1 MCRYT
6 CIPQLKQL
14 NTPPGSLQGM
24 TWQQDGARVHRTRK
38 ALVYFDG
45 QFGSKMLAMDSIQGH
60 DWPARSPDLNPLDFF
75 CWGFLKSKV
84 FSPMPH
90 TMQQLKTRIRQ
101 EVANLDQAMIRRA
114 CADVN
119 ARCTRVVDAAGGYI
133 E

>member
-1 MCRYT
+1 
-6 CIPQLKQL
+6 
-14 NTPPGSLQGM
+14 M
-24 TWQQDGARVHRTRK
+24 TWQQDGACVHRTRK
-38 ALVYFDG
+38 ALAYFDG
-45 QFGSKMLAMDSIQGH
+45 QFGSKMLAKDSIQGH
-60 DWPARSPDLNPLDFF
+60 DWPSRSPDLNPLDFF

-119 ARCTRVVDAAGGYI
+119 ARYKNELYI
-133 E
+133 KR